1 MPIAVPRN
9 YVAVRLT
16 TIQLVGYTE
25 PMDTKELIL
34 SSAQRLVQQRGF
46 NGFSYADVADEVGIR
61 KASLHHHFAS
71 KVDLGVAL
79 VEAYAEQ
86 FDQALADIERSNT
99 IAMDKLKAY
108 VAIYRATLDSDRMCM
123 CGMLATEALTL
134 DAAMLPKLKRFFV
147 RNTEWLTE
155 LLAEGRS
162 QATFMFDGAAADY
175 ARAALSTLQGA
186 SLVSRSSGDMD
197 AFDRTTVILVN
208 SFMRKG

>member
-1 MPIAVPRN
+1 
-9 YVAVRLT
+9 
-16 TIQLVGYTE
+16 
-25 PMDTKELIL
+25 MDTKEHIL

-79 VEAYAEQ
+79 VEAYAAQ
-86 FDQALADIERSNT
+86 FDQALADIEQRST
-99 IAMDKLKAY
+99 TAADMLQAY
-108 VAIYRATLDSDRMCM
+108 VAIYRATLSSDRMCM

-134 DAAMLPKLKRFFV
+134 DAAMLPRLKRFFV

-162 QATFMFDGAAADY
+162 QATFMFEGAAADH

-186 SLVSRSSGDMD
+186 SLVCRSSGDMD
-197 AFDRTTVILVN
+197 AFDRTTAILVN
-208 SFMRKG
+208 SFLRKG

>member
-1 MPIAVPRN
+1 
-9 YVAVRLT
+9 
-16 TIQLVGYTE
+16 
-25 PMDTKELIL
+25 MDTKEHIL

-79 VEAYAEQ
+79 VEAYAVQ
-86 FDQALADIERSNT
+86 FDQALADIERTST
-99 IAMDKLKAY
+99 TAPEKLRAY
-108 VAIYRATLDSDRMCM
+108 VAIYRATLNSDRMCM

-134 DAAMLPKLKRFFV
+134 DAAMLPRLKRFFV
-147 RNTEWLTE
+147 RNTEWLAQ

-162 QATFMFDGAAADY
+162 QGAFTFDGAAADH

-186 SLVSRSSGDMD
+186 SLVCRSSGDMD
-197 AFDRTTVILVN
+197 AFDRTTAILIDG
-208 SFMRKG
+208 FLRKG

>member
-1 MPIAVPRN
+1 
-9 YVAVRLT
+9 
-16 TIQLVGYTE
+16 
-25 PMDTKELIL
+25 MDTKEHIL

-79 VEAYAEQ
+79 LEAYAVQ
-86 FDQALADIERSNT
+86 FDQALADIQRRDTTAAE
-99 IAMDKLKAY
+99 KLNAY
-108 VAIYRATLDSDRMCM
+108 VAIYRATLASDRICM

-134 DAAMLPKLKRFFV
+134 DAGMLPKLERFFA
-147 RNTEWLTE
+147 RNTEWLAQ

-162 QATFMFDGAAADY
+162 QGEFFFGGAAADH

-186 SLVSRSSGDMD
+186 SLVCRSSGDMD
-197 AFDRTTVILVN
+197 AFDRTTTILLN
-208 SFMRKG
+208 GFMRTG

>member
-1 MPIAVPRN
+1 
-9 YVAVRLT
+9 
-16 TIQLVGYTE
+16 
-25 PMDTKELIL
+25 MDTKEHIL

-86 FDQALADIERSNT
+86 FDRALADIGRSNT
-99 IAMDKLKAY
+99 TAVEKLLAY
-108 VAIYRATLDSDRMCM
+108 VAIYRATLESDRMCM

-134 DAAMLPKLKRFFV
+134 DAAMLPRLQRFFA

-162 QATFMFDGAAADY
+162 QGVFTFDGAAADH

-186 SLVSRSSGDMD
+186 SLVCRSSGDMD
-197 AFDRTTVILVN
+197 AFDRTTAILVN